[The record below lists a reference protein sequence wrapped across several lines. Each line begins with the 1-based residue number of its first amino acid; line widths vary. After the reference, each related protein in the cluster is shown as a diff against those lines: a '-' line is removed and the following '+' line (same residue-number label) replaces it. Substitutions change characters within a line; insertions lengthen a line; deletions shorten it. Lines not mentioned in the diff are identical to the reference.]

1 MSKAKKPRKTSR
13 VAVVPD
19 ERTALKQELE
29 GADRSVLEAYWK
41 RNLRLTTILLSIWF
55 VVGYVLAIM
64 LAPALNNF
72 IFLGMPL
79 GFWIAQNGAIYVF
92 VLLILIYAVSMN
104 RMDEE
109 FGLNEVEHDKLSTQE
124 VKR

>member
-1 MSKAKKPRKTSR
+1 MSKSKKPRKTSR

-19 ERTALKQELE
+19 DRTALKQELE

-55 VVGYVLAIM
+55 VVGYLLAIVF
-64 LAPALNNF
+64 APALNNF
-72 IFLGMPL
+72 TFLGTPL

-92 VLLILIYAVSMN
+92 VLLILIYAMRMN
-104 RMDEE
+104 SLDKE
-109 FGLNEVEHDKLSTQE
+109 FGVDE
-124 VKR
+124 